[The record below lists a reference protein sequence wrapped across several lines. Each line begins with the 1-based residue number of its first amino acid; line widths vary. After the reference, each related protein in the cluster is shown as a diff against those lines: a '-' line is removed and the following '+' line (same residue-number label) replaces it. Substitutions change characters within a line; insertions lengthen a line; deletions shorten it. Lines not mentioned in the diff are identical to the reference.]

1 MKITR
6 KKVAARLVDYLNQR
20 ISLAELVD
28 WAENVMLEDEIAN
41 DDFEVIREI
50 VAHLGVADVKAF
62 GLTWE
67 TVASDLARLG
77 YIVRVKAL
85 EHA

>member
-6 KKVAARLVDYLNQR
+6 KKVAAQMVDYLNQR
-20 ISLAELVD
+20 ISLAELVE
-28 WAENVMLEDEIAN
+28 WAENIMLEEQIDD
-41 DDFEVIREI
+41 DDFELIRDI
-50 VAHLGVADVKAF
+50 VARLGVADVKAF

-67 TVASDLARLG
+67 AVASDLARLG

>member
-6 KKVAARLVDYLNQR
+6 KVVANHLIEYLNQR
-20 ISLAELVD
+20 TSLAELVD
-28 WAENVMLEDEIAN
+28 WAENVMLDGEIDPA
-41 DDFEVIREI
+41 DFEIVRDI
-50 VAHLGVADVKAF
+50 VARIGVADVKTF

-67 TVASDLARLG
+67 DMAGDLARLG

-85 EHA
+85 AHA